1 MQRLTLTTTTAT
13 TITSPT
19 GPHESLP
26 CSGRRANIIHVVLL
40 LLLL

>member
-13 TITSPT
+13 ITAPT
-19 GPHESLP
+19 GPHQSLP

-40 LLLL
+40 LLL